1 VTNDVDVVVVGAGP
15 AGCAAAATVA
25 RGGGRVLL
33 ADRARFPRDKCCGDG
48 LTTAATRHLDALG
61 LDRADVASFRPAA
74 EFAVRSPSGRTVR
87 FPLGEGPGVYA
98 AVARRN
104 DLDAALVALAR
115 RRGVTVREGTR
126 CTGVARGNGDVR
138 VRFEGG
144 EEIRARYVVAADGA
158 WSPIRRMLAPPAP
171 SAGPGRAA
179 DSRSDWIA
187 FRTYATGVRPAAL
200 DRLWVWF
207 DAALLP
213 GYAWSFPLADGSVNL
228 GIYVRRGA
236 GARAAALWESTIAG
250 PFAASLLGPDAVLS
264 APARAW
270 PIPTR
275 IERAG
280 LAGLGGRV
288 LFVGDAAGA
297 ADPLTGEGIS
307 QALETGI
314 LAAAA
319 IAGAPSSPGA
329 VADRYRAA
337 VRRSLGRDQRV
348 SLWCQVP
355 LATPLGAR
363 AALRVVDA
371 SGFVRRNVGRWV
383 FGDFPRAVAV
393 MPRAW
398 SSLVRR
404 QPGPFAGSGD
414 A

>member
-1 VTNDVDVVVVGAGP
+1 MTNDFDVVVVGAGP
-15 AGCAAAATVA
+15 AGCAAATTLA
-25 RGGGRVLL
+25 RGGDRVLL

-48 LTTAATRHLDALG
+48 LTTAATRRLDALG
-61 LDRADVASFRPAA
+61 LDPADVASFRPAA
-74 EFAVRSPSGRTVR
+74 EFAVRSPSGRIIR
-87 FPLGEGPGVYA
+87 FPLGKGPGVYA
-98 AVARRN
+98 AVARRT

-115 RRGVTVREGTR
+115 RHGATVREGTR
-126 CTGVARGNGDVR
+126 CVGVARDDGDVH

-144 EEIRARYVVAADGA
+144 EEARGRYVVAADGA

-171 SAGPGRAA
+171 PAGPGRAT

-213 GYAWSFPLADGSVNL
+213 GYAWSFPLADSSVNL
-228 GIYVRRGA
+228 GIYVRRGE
-236 GARAAALWESTIAG
+236 GGRAATLWESTIAG
-250 PFAASLLGPDAVLS
+250 SFAASLLGPDAVLVS
-264 APARAW
+264 PPRAW
-270 PIPTR
+270 PIPTA

-319 IAGAPSSPGA
+319 IAGAPSSPGV
-329 VADRYRAA
+329 VADRYRRA
-337 VRRSLGRDQRV
+337 VLRSLGRDQRV
-348 SLWCQVP
+348 SRWCQVP
-355 LATPLGAR
+355 LARPLGAR

-393 MPRAW
+393 TPRAW
-398 SSLVRR
+398 SSLVRP
-404 QPGPFAGSGD
+404 QPGAFTGSRD